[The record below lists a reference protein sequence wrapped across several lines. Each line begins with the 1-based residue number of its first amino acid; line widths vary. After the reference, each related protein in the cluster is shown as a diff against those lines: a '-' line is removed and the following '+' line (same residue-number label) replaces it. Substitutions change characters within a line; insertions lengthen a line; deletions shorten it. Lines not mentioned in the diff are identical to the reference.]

1 MTLRRGALALL
12 LLSLSGCVTYPNITQ
27 SRSPCRMDPG
37 GWCGFVREAAEVS
50 YPYALAA
57 TNAYEGDDDTFSTL
71 GGSLVRLERLPV
83 EEDDGDTGFDYQI
96 FGQFKQPLSSAEGDA
111 GGRQPDAYIMAFRGT
126 DFDGLADIFYGTV
139 RDDQLELAHKY
150 FDLERARF
158 SEDAEWI
165 ATGHSLGGALAAE
178 ISIRHADV
186 KAWMFNVSPFYRGKS
201 MTNDSN
207 RTVINERG
215 EALRSL
221 RKFRAAPASDLF
233 VINCWPQAGRF
244 TKHKVRPLADCIT
257 WIAAYESKDALSV
270 VRANEVRK
278 PAVECGEDGKE
289 HPGPGTAQTEPC
301 VHIARRKEDADDE

>member
-1 MTLRRGALALL
+1 MTLRRAALALL
-12 LLSLSGCVTYPNITQ
+12 LLSLSGCVTYPDITQ

-57 TNAYEGDDDTFSTL
+57 TNAYVGDSDVYAEL
-71 GGSLVRLERLPV
+71 GNSLVRLERLPID
-83 EEDDGDTGFDYQI
+83 EDDADTGFDYQV
-96 FGQFKQPLSSAEGDA
+96 FAQFPPSPGDA
-111 GGRQPDAYIMAFRGT
+111 PRDADERAPDAYIMAFRGT
-126 DFDGLADIFYGTV
+126 DFDGPADIFYGTV

-158 SEDAEWI
+158 HADAKWI
-165 ATGHSLGGALAAE
+165 TTGHSLGGALAAE

-201 MTNDSN
+201 MVNDGN

-233 VINCWPQAGRF
+233 VINCTPQAGRF
-244 TKHKVRPLADCIT
+244 TKHKIRPLADCIT

-270 VRANEVRK
+270 VKANDVRK
-278 PAVECGEDGKE
+278 PAVECGEEGKK

-301 VHIARRKEDADDE
+301 VHVARLPDDD